1 MKNVRVAEI
10 WLNFSR
16 MTSHE
21 IVPIAGKLYTT
32 IEKIMGVDN
41 GVHLHLNTGE
51 ICALNLGN
59 PNNDFMVL

>member
-1 MKNVRVAEI
+1 VRIAGM

-16 MTSHE
+16 MTSHGT
-21 IVPIAGKLYTT
+21 VLIAGKLYTT

-41 GVHLHLNTGE
+41 GVHLHLNTEG
-51 ICALNLGN
+51 IYALNLDN